1 MAFAKRR
8 KIDSSPIFLIRK
20 DRPMEAFRDIFGGV
34 EDPRSSNAQ
43 HDLVEVIFI
52 ALLAVLCGGESC
64 TDMEEFGYA
73 KEDFLQEILELKHGI
88 PSHDTFS
95 RIFRLLD
102 PESFSSAF
110 QKFTEAFSKALPND
124 VIALDGKAVK
134 SAFDRGKR
142 FLPPMIINAWAVQ
155 SRLVLSQHLADNRNE
170 TAAAIDLLKMLDVK
184 GSTVTADAL
193 HCNRKFAQTVL
204 DGGGEYVLTLK
215 GNQFALMDHT
225 PDYFE
230 NNPGLPTA
238 ATREKSHD
246 RQEVRTATV
255 YSDPSLA
262 EQFNF
267 PGLTAV
273 GRIESQ
279 RDTAEATHY
288 YALSKPMSP
297 EQLLTTV
304 RAHWTI
310 ENQLH
315 WVLDVILK
323 EDENR
328 SRKDHA
334 PENIALLRKMALNM
348 LRASPDK
355 ASIRRKIKKAG
366 WNNKFLLSLLF
377 HMR

>member
-1 MAFAKRR
+1 MK
-8 KIDSSPIFLIRK
+8 
-20 DRPMEAFRDIFGGV
+20 AFRDIFEGV

-52 ALLAVLCGGESC
+52 ALLAVLCGAESC

-73 KEDFLQEILELKHGI
+73 KEDFLREFLELKHGI

-102 PESFSSAF
+102 PESFAAAF
-110 QKFTEAFSKALPND
+110 QKFTEAFANALPNG

-142 FLPPMIINAWAVQ
+142 FVPPMIINAWAAQ
-155 SRLVLSQHLADNRNE
+155 SRLVLSQYLAENRNE
-170 TAAAIDLLKMLDVK
+170 AAAAVELLKLLDLK
-184 GSTVTADAL
+184 GSIVTADAL

-204 DGGGEYVLTLK
+204 DGEGDYALTLK

-225 PDYFE
+225 PGYFE
-230 NNPGLPTA
+230 NNPDLDTA
-238 ATREKSHD
+238 TTSEKSHD

-255 YSDPSLA
+255 YSDMSLA
-262 EQFNF
+262 KQFNF
-267 PGLTAV
+267 PGLTAI
-273 GRIESQ
+273 GRIESR
-279 RDTAEATHY
+279 RDGSEATHY
-288 YALSKPMSP
+288 YALSRPMRP
-297 EQLLTTV
+297 EELLTTV

-323 EDENR
+323 EDDNR

-348 LRASPDK
+348 LQASPDK
-355 ASIRRKIKKAG
+355 ASIRRKVKKAG
-366 WNNKFLLSLLF
+366 WNNSFLLSLLS